1 MSWLRHL
8 VLVMVTGLPL
18 LGVALFATARAGA
31 GAMTAAAAAWVLGV
45 LVLAS
50 AVWRETVR
58 PLYDLLDELG
68 TRSGHL
74 ARWQLRQLHDDLARC
89 REERAA
95 TDELMEDL
103 SASLGDGLL
112 VVTQDLKI
120 RLINPMARRFC
131 GWDEVRPGTL
141 LVEVLRDPAVLEVIG
156 TAAQGA
162 TPAPAVV
169 RNPRGMWE
177 IHAFPVRMGGAV
189 ALLADVG
196 VVQRSAELRRRFV
209 QDLAHELRSPLTV
222 LRTAVES
229 LEDDVPRES
238 AELLVRQVARI
249 TRLAAELQELATIEA
264 GELKMQP
271 AELELA
277 ELVDEVMGDA
287 RPLAVQR
294 GVDLRAAVPEGLVL
308 TSDRRALTRVL
319 SNLVDNA
326 VKYNRAG
333 GWVEVSAEEVAPGFH
348 VVIHDSGVGIPAA
361 ELGAV
366 FQRFYRLDQAR
377 TPGAGGLG
385 LGLAIVKHLVQRL
398 GGWVTLD
405 SREEVGTRVVLE
417 LPHTMPEGERSR

>member
-8 VLVMVTGLPL
+8 ILVVVTGLPL
-18 LGVALFATARAGA
+18 LGVVLFATFRAGA
-31 GAMTAAAAAWVLGV
+31 GAMAAAAAAWALGV

-74 ARWQLRQLHDDLARC
+74 ARWQVRQLNDDLARC
-89 REERAA
+89 RAERAA
-95 TDELMEDL
+95 TEELMEDL
-103 SASLGDGLL
+103 SASLGEGLL
-112 VVTQDLKI
+112 VVSQDLKI
-120 RLINPMARRFC
+120 RLINPVALRFC

-141 LVEVLRDPAVLEVIG
+141 LVEVLRDPAVLEIIG
-156 TAAQGA
+156 GAAQGA
-162 TPAPAVV
+162 TPAPSVL

-189 ALLADVG
+189 VLLADVG

-222 LRTAVES
+222 LRTTVEG
-229 LEDDVPRES
+229 LEDDVPAEA
-238 AELLVRQVARI
+238 AELLVRQVERI

-264 GELKMQP
+264 GELELEP
-271 AELELA
+271 ARVELA
-277 ELVDEVMGDA
+277 EVVEEVLGDA
-287 RPLAVQR
+287 RPLAAQR
-294 GVDLRAAVPEGLVL
+294 GVDLRAAVAAGLTL
-308 TSDRRALTRVL
+308 TTDRRALTRVL

-326 VKYNRAG
+326 VKYNRSG
-333 GWVEVSAEEVAPGFH
+333 GWVEVSTEQTSEGVH
-348 VVIHDSGVGIPAA
+348 VVVHDSGVGIPAA

-398 GGWVTLD
+398 GGWITLD

-417 LPHTMPEGERSR
+417 LPSTMPPP